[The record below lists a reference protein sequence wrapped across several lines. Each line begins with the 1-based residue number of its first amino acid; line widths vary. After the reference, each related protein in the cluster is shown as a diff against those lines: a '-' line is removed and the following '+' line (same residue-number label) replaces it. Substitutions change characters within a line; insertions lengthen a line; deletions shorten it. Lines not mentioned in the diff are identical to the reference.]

1 MERSLAV
8 ALISLV
14 SVTAAQAAPMLRLA
28 NSVIGPVWVSSGS
41 SGPTQTAE
49 AHNAGDGSLSLAVSS
64 TASWAAPSVGSSRA
78 CSAASVSLN
87 GFSGSCLPIQIALN
101 TSALAAG
108 VYSADI
114 TVTDPNAIDAP
125 QKITVAIHVGDS
137 VSVYVSPGKP
147 QDIPLAAGSA
157 VNWAAQTQNGGNWLS
172 LALDGS
178 GSFRFSYAY
187 RLHLAPPAGMAEGVY
202 TGSVAITQ
210 AVNPADD
217 RTIAVN
223 IGVTSQPI
231 AQASADRVHM
241 QATQGGSAVYSTV
254 SVANLGLGTLTLQS
268 ATPHAGSWLT
278 ATVDPVNNYATLK
291 FDPGALAPGLVTGSV
306 DIASNAIGF
315 TGTITIPVEFEVVAK
330 GIPLA
335 GFGGVVDAA
344 VASTPVS
351 PGDIVSVYGEQF
363 TFSDAANG
371 PVPLPTILGTTSV
384 LFNGIPAPLY
394 YVGHNSGGYD
404 QINLQVPMEAQPG
417 TGLVQVQRDGLNGN
431 IVSVN
436 VAARAPRLL
445 QIGAYAAA
453 VNAMDGSL
461 PMPVGYPIVWA
472 AGTHPARVGDV
483 LEIFGIGFGPT
494 TVAVADGAPAPGG
507 PNLAWTTVAP
517 TVQFG
522 GAFAGIG
529 GVSVALQRNRDYY
542 GLSPYNAG
550 LYQINVTVPQGAP
563 TGDVPVTLIFPD
575 TSSNTVTIALK

>member
-1 MERSLAV
+1 
-8 ALISLV
+8 
-14 SVTAAQAAPMLRLA
+14 MLRLA
-28 NSVIGPVWVSSGS
+28 NTVIGPVWVSSGS
-41 SGPTQTAE
+41 SGLTQTAE
-49 AHNAGDGSLSLAVSS
+49 AHNAGDGSLALAVSS
-64 TASWAAPSVGSSRA
+64 TASWAAPSVGSSRP

-125 QKITVAIHVGDS
+125 QTITVAIHVGDS
-137 VSVYVSPGKP
+137 VGVYVSPGKSR
-147 QDIPLAAGSA
+147 DVSMATGSI
-157 VNWAAQTQNGGNWLS
+157 VNWAAQTHDGVNWLS

-187 RLHLAPPAGMAEGVY
+187 RIHLAPPAGMAEGAY
-202 TGSVAITQ
+202 NGSVAITQ

-217 RTIAVN
+217 RTIPVT

-231 AQASADRVHM
+231 AQASVDRVHM

-268 ATPHAGSWLT
+268 ATPNAGSWLT

-291 FDPGALAPGLVTGSV
+291 FDPGSLGPGLVTGSV
-306 DIASNAIGF
+306 DIASNAIS
-315 TGTITIPVEFEVVAK
+315 GTITIPVEFEVVAK
-330 GIPLA
+330 GIPIV

-344 VASTPVS
+344 VAGTPVS

-363 TFSDAANG
+363 TFSAAASA
-371 PVPLPTILGTTSV
+371 PPPLPTAIGTTSV

-483 LEIFGIGFGPT
+483 LTIYGIGFGPT
-494 TVAVADGAPAPGG
+494 TVAVADGAAAPGG
-507 PNLAWTTVAP
+507 PGLAWTTVAP

-522 GAFAGIG
+522 GAFDGLG
-529 GVSVALQRNRDYY
+529 GVPVPLQSNRDYY
-542 GLSPYNAG
+542 GLSPGNAG

-563 TGDVPVTLIFPD
+563 KGDVPVTLIFPD
-575 TSSNTVTIALK
+575 TSSNTVTIALQ